1 MASDLSSDLDEF
13 KALVSERLTDTDEL
27 TLEESLERFR
37 KYQRELASAR
47 AKLCEAEKQSARG
60 ESGLLDAEA
69 LKSEVRERLAAK
81 GVTD

>member
-13 KALVSERLTDTDEL
+13 KAFVSERLKVSNDL

-47 AKLCEAEKQSARG
+47 EKLREAEEQSARG
-60 ESGLLDAEA
+60 ESGPLDAGA
-69 LKSEVRERLAAK
+69 VKSEVRERLAAE
-81 GVTD
+81 GVTE